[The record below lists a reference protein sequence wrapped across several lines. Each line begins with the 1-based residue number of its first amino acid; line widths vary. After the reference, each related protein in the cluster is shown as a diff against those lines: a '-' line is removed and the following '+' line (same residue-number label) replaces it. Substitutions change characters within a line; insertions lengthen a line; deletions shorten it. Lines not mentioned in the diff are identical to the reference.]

1 MASGGGSQNLV
12 VSSYLIEVYDLKV
25 LHKSYFYFVEL
36 LVNIITFLKTF
47 NDNLFKT
54 FMEEILFE
62 NQLHF
67 EENYSDHFVRVEE
80 INGLDVGLYA

>member
-12 VSSYLIEVYDLKV
+12 VSSYLIEIYDLKV
-25 LHKSYFYFVEL
+25 LYKSYFYFVEL

-47 NDNLFKT
+47 HGKHFKT
-54 FMEEILFE
+54 FMEEIFFE

-67 EENYSDHFVRVEE
+67 EENDSDHFVRVEE